1 MNFIRNALRYKT
13 QLKNGILCQEIR
25 RDKTIEVTSFYKTAP
40 FPNFEDFQSKRDLAE
55 VVEKNIFLK
64 DLKNSIGFGKTF
76 LEVGSGTSQLS
87 LALAINTNNLIVAL
101 DPTKESLKLGVNFAN
116 KNNISGV
123 MFFNADIFDNP
134 CEEGFFDYVWCSGVL
149 HHTADTKKG
158 FEIISKWPKP
168 NGLIIIGLYNTIGR
182 LRTNFRQMIYKLSG
196 KSKFGEKLVR
206 LMDPHLRKNISKEKS
221 FAWFR
226 DQYEHPVERKHS
238 LDEVIN
244 WFDENNIKF
253 LGSIP
258 SSTFGGS
265 FKKIN
270 EMDGNRGTWFERICA
285 QIMMLFSNLGGE
297 GGLFIVIGQRQ

>member
-196 KSKFGEKLVR
+196 KSKFGEKLIR

-258 SSTFGGS
+258 SATFGGS

>member
-168 NGLIIIGLYNTIGR
+168 NGLIIIGLYNIIGR

-196 KSKFGEKLVR
+196 KSKFGEKLIR

>member
-196 KSKFGEKLVR
+196 KSKFGEKLIR

>member
-25 RDKTIEVTSFYKTAP
+25 MDTTIEVTSFYKTAP

-55 VVEKNIFLK
+55 MVEKNIFLK
-64 DLKNSIGFGKTF
+64 DLKNAIGFGKTF

-101 DPTKESLKLGVNFAN
+101 DPTKESLKLGANFAD
-116 KNNISGV
+116 KNNINGV
-123 MFFNADIFDNP
+123 TFFNADIFDNP

-149 HHTADTKKG
+149 HHTVDTKKG

-196 KSKFGEKLVR
+196 KSKFGVKLVR
-206 LMDPHLRKNISKEKS
+206 LMDPHLRKNISKDKG

-258 SSTFGGS
+258 SATFGGS

-285 QIMMLFSNLGGE
+285 QIMMLFSNLGSE
-297 GGLFIVIGQRQ
+297 GGLFMVIGRRQ

>member
-196 KSKFGEKLVR
+196 KSKFGEKLIR

-270 EMDGNRGTWFERICA
+270 EMDGNRGTWFERICV

>member
-25 RDKTIEVTSFYKTAP
+25 MDTTIEVTSFYKTAP

-64 DLKNSIGFGKTF
+64 DMKNAIGFGKTF

-101 DPTKESLKLGVNFAN
+101 DPTKESLKLGANFAD
-116 KNNISGV
+116 KNNINGV
-123 MFFNADIFDNP
+123 RFFNADIFDNP
-134 CEEGFFDYVWCSGVL
+134 CKEGFFDYVWCSGVL
-149 HHTADTKKG
+149 HHTVDTKKG
-158 FEIISKWPKP
+158 FEIISKWSKP

-206 LMDPHLRKNISKEKS
+206 LMDPHLRKNLSKEKS

-258 SSTFGGS
+258 SANFDGS
-265 FKKIN
+265 LKKIN

-285 QIMMLFSNLGGE
+285 QIMMLFSNLGSE
-297 GGLFIVIGQRQ
+297 GGLFMVIGRRQ

>member
-158 FEIISKWPKP
+158 FEIISKWTKP

-196 KSKFGEKLVR
+196 KSKFGEKLIR